1 MKAIKDRLRPI
12 TWLLAV
18 VMVFQSCTVYK
29 STPITIDEASK
40 ANDKVR
46 IYKRNGEKLKYYRI
60 VQGNNGKYYG
70 DQIINKMHNN
80 FLINEDEIEKIQIK
94 DKSSSTILTIAIPV
108 AIIGIA
114 IGAVALTVQ
123 NSIGFSY

>member
-60 VQGNNGKYYG
+60 VQGNDGKYYG

-94 DKSSSTILTIAIPV
+94 DKSTSTILTIAIPV